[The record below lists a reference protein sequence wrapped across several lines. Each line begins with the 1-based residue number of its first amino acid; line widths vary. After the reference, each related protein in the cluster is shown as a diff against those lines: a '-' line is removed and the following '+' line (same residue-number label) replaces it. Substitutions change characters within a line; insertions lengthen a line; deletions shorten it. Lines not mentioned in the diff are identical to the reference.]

1 MHASNLLGRGL
12 GEKKLNLVFEVY
24 PFICSDQEKTLKL
37 TIDDLKK
44 INGLGEVSA
53 ALIIS
58 NLKTFLDFY
67 NSLNINNDDNN
78 NDDNNNNDNNDDEK
92 KKGKKDEKI
101 IINNKYKNN
110 IYVFTGIRDKNLE
123 AIIIASGGKLSN
135 IVNKKTNYL
144 IVKDYN
150 DNTVKVKTAR
160 DLNIPIISYDDFIK

>member
-58 NLKTFLDFY
+58 NLKTFLEFY
-67 NSLNINNDDNN
+67 NSLNINNDDDNDEDN
-78 NDDNNNNDNNDDEK
+78 NDDNDK
-92 KKGKKDEKI
+92 RKKGKKDEKI

-135 IVNKKTNYL
+135 IVNKKTTYL
-144 IVKDYN
+144 IVKNYN

>member
-67 NSLNINNDDNN
+67 NSLNINNDDNH
-78 NDDNNNNDNNDDEK
+78 DEK